1 MTLNSRASRV
11 RTSGSRRAAQALAVI
26 LGLMMLTPTA
36 RSATPPPPDL
46 SQAPPLPGGRLLG
59 VANGD
64 ASATFL
70 VLDNALKSAG
80 IADVWVF
87 EAFVPPIEIGPAKT
101 VAQGL
106 THAQIDC
113 AKRTQTRLRSIGYDE
128 VGKPLVMVLSGPTV
142 ALEAGGA
149 YDLISD
155 MLCRGL
161 EPPVDN
167 VLLGHEAALTA
178 ARLIL
183 TPKPDP
189 DTAAAASAGRPSTT
203 TPSAATPPVAVP
215 PPAAAPK

>member
-1 MTLNSRASRV
+1 MR
-11 RTSGSRRAAQALAVI
+11 RTVRAAAVLLTLAFAP
-26 LGLMMLTPTA
+26 LTHA
-36 RSATPPPPDL
+36 ATPAPPDL
-46 SQAPPLPGGRLLG
+46 SQAPPLPEGRLLG

-70 VLDNALKSAG
+70 VLDNAFKTAG

-101 VAQGL
+101 VEQGL
-106 THAQIDC
+106 THEQIDC
-113 AKRTQTRLRSIGYDE
+113 AKRTQTRLQSIGYDDT
-128 VGKPLVMVLSGPTV
+128 GKAVVIVLRGPTV

-167 VLLGHEAALTA
+167 VLLGHQAALTA

-183 TPKPDP
+183 TPKPDSN
-189 DTAAAASAGRPSTT
+189 TAAPHAAGAPAAG
-203 TPSAATPPVAVP
+203 PPPAVI